1 LNFESLKIG
10 FVQYIKEKNQSEMS
24 NLPNDISDISIFMY
38 ASEFKEYIAEELNID
53 TSILNKSINEILSME
68 IENGKLVDPNEE
80 NTKSLVNNDE
90 NGDINQQPIIAPD
103 TQEGLPTGAPTSENA
118 QPMIPSEGN
127 PPIDASELIT
137 GLLNNL
143 FNDENFMNFVDND
156 KNGEL
161 NKDEMINFFNSIKNN
176 DYNEENISLEDILIA
191 TDEIKENS
199 FKITT
204 PETVK
209 ESVQAEVPITK
220 APSSSGY
227 SNGGGSSYN
236 NYSSSDTSSKTEE
249 KNISNMSESD
259 LKNELKIS
267 EGDLEKNQKAL
278 SSLYDGSDEKLK
290 SMNENAESL
299 YTTYQ
304 EKLKLVDV
312 EMAEQVDTLKTN
324 ITNKETE
331 LNNKDQE
338 ISTQENTIS
347 KAENTYKNATA
358 SKENLKAT
366 KESLENVDKSEMSSE
381 KSADLSNKINTIS
394 EQITQAEEAEK
405 AALEV
410 LNEEKEKLNTLNEQ
424 RKTIET
430 DLNTLKTEMSG
441 LEEQISTEYP
451 EIAEYMNQYNKAKQ
465 DADKYKEEQISV
477 EKGNI
482 QTTQNRI
489 NEINSALSKIKD
501 RDTVKDYML
510 DGLTEETR
518 KAIEIA
524 YSQLGVYEDKGDN
537 RGTMEKYGGRAGDP
551 WCASFVSWLYGKG
564 QEGSDSPITYTAA
577 VSGLRDQAQKA
588 GYYSKVGTYTPVPGD
603 IMIQKSNGA
612 SHTGIVV
619 GVDDK
624 YIYTIEGNSG
634 DAVRERKYEIG
645 SSAYSKISGWIRMNE
660 WTGGSSDIP
669 RDTYLANNNSEDA
682 EKKNRST
689 V

>member
-518 KAIEIA
+518 KAIELA

>member
-338 ISTQENTIS
+338 ISTQENTIT

-358 SKENLKAT
+358 SKENVKAT

-518 KAIEIA
+518 KAIELA

>member
-358 SKENLKAT
+358 SKENVKAT

-518 KAIEIA
+518 KAIELA

>member
-1 LNFESLKIG
+1 MNFESLKIG

-518 KAIEIA
+518 KAIELA

>member
-1 LNFESLKIG
+1 
-10 FVQYIKEKNQSEMS
+10 
-24 NLPNDISDISIFMY
+24 
-38 ASEFKEYIAEELNID
+38 
-53 TSILNKSINEILSME
+53 
-68 IENGKLVDPNEE
+68 
-80 NTKSLVNNDE
+80 
-90 NGDINQQPIIAPD
+90 
-103 TQEGLPTGAPTSENA
+103 
-118 QPMIPSEGN
+118 
-127 PPIDASELIT
+127 
-137 GLLNNL
+137 
-143 FNDENFMNFVDND
+143 
-156 KNGEL
+156 
-161 NKDEMINFFNSIKNN
+161 
-176 DYNEENISLEDILIA
+176 
-191 TDEIKENS
+191 
-199 FKITT
+199 
-204 PETVK
+204 
-209 ESVQAEVPITK
+209 
-220 APSSSGY
+220 
-227 SNGGGSSYN
+227 
-236 NYSSSDTSSKTEE
+236 
-249 KNISNMSESD
+249 
-259 LKNELKIS
+259 
-267 EGDLEKNQKAL
+267 
-278 SSLYDGSDEKLK
+278 
-290 SMNENAESL
+290 
-299 YTTYQ
+299 
-304 EKLKLVDV
+304 
-312 EMAEQVDTLKTN
+312 
-324 ITNKETE
+324 
-331 LNNKDQE
+331 
-338 ISTQENTIS
+338 
-347 KAENTYKNATA
+347 
-358 SKENLKAT
+358 
-366 KESLENVDKSEMSSE
+366 MSSE

-518 KAIEIA
+518 KAIELA